1 MYTRKGVNKRCIAT
15 QLKAARRDAIANLQ
29 FLWGIES
36 ELQANPMP
44 FHLDSP
50 YVCDGLET
58 GQNTLMVGNGAYLR
72 SILSCLWTIIS

>member
-29 FLWGIES
+29 SLWGIES

-50 YVCDGLET
+50 SGA
-58 GQNTLMVGNGAYLR
+58 TLMPFNGAFAMDWR
-72 SILSCLWTIIS
+72 RDRIH